1 MIFQSVHKVLD
12 NNIKAIKQLN
22 TLDKSR
28 VFMTSLYWIC
38 DICEI
43 LIYNIMLLP
52 FLYYA
57 IDHSIKL
64 DVLFMIEGILTV
76 TLIFCDVYQS
86 YYNTKY
92 AEKSN
97 QRISHKFNKTIFS
110 HMRNDD
116 LEKLYDPSSLD
127 MIMRLLNM
135 GTYNLTSTIDMQWW
149 AISVIVLGV
158 VYISV
163 LINIDAFL
171 IIAAVLSSI
180 VMFFIN
186 IKLNKLN
193 YQNMVESAAISRKM
207 QYIINI
213 FSLREYSQDLRTTG
227 LKSVLIKSLHNVTLE
242 TYKRLNT
249 IVKKICKYTY
259 IKNIVTFL
267 ITTSITW
274 TYLAMKYLLFH
285 SFTLGVT
292 DIIVAQTMMQQLC
305 TMMIDISSIGP
316 GLQNSSMYIEEYFQ
330 YIESE
335 AKIKANEGGA
345 EPQRTANGISLKHV
359 SFSYDGEKEVLKDIS
374 INIRG
379 GEKIAI
385 VGKNGVGKST
395 LVKLLLQLYRPQS
408 GEIEMDG
415 KPAEMYS
422 LKAYRD
428 RFGVAFQN
436 TQLYAV
442 SVAEN
447 VLMKPYDEEET
458 EKERIIGAL
467 KNGRLYD
474 RVAEEEK
481 GIETVVTKEFD
492 GDGIEFSGGQ
502 AQKLALA
509 RVYARDCGVVIL
521 DEPSAA
527 LDPIS
532 EAEMYESIID
542 LMKEKTVILISHR
555 LSACR
560 KVDRIYVIEDGKIAE
575 QGSHTELLHKD
586 GIYAAMWHLQASG
599 YLEA

>member
-1 MIFQSVHKVLD
+1 MNSFL
-12 NNIKAIKQLN
+12 
-22 TLDKSR
+22 
-28 VFMTSLYWIC
+28 SLYPKIQENC
-38 DICEI
+38 
-43 LIYNIMLLP
+43 IY
-52 FLYYA
+52 
-57 IDHSIKL
+57 
-64 DVLFMIEGILTV
+64 
-76 TLIFCDVYQS
+76 
-86 YYNTKY
+86 
-92 AEKSN
+92 
-97 QRISHKFNKTIFS
+97 
-110 HMRNDD
+110 
-116 LEKLYDPSSLD
+116 
-127 MIMRLLNM
+127 
-135 GTYNLTSTIDMQWW
+135 
-149 AISVIVLGV
+149 
-158 VYISV
+158 
-163 LINIDAFL
+163 
-171 IIAAVLSSI
+171 
-180 VMFFIN
+180 VMD
-186 IKLNKLN
+186 
-193 YQNMVESAAISRKM
+193 
-207 QYIINI
+207 
-213 FSLREYSQDLRTTG
+213 YS
-227 LKSVLIKSLHNVTLE
+227 
-242 TYKRLNT
+242 
-249 IVKKICKYTY
+249 
-259 IKNIVTFL
+259 
-267 ITTSITW
+267 
-274 TYLAMKYLLFH
+274 
-285 SFTLGVT
+285 
-292 DIIVAQTMMQQLC
+292 
-305 TMMIDISSIGP
+305 
-316 GLQNSSMYIEEYFQ
+316 Q

-474 RVAEEEK
+474 RVVEEEK

-502 AQKLALA
+502 AQKLALS

>member
-1 MIFQSVHKVLD
+1 MKSVLK
-12 NNIKAIKQLN
+12 
-22 TLDKSR
+22 T
-28 VFMTSLYWIC
+28 
-38 DICEI
+38 I
-43 LIYNIMLLP
+43 LISLRTIKKAEFKRILFYIFNTILGIVQSFVFGVLFFKFFLEALFEKQNFYVAAIMLCVQAVWQIIYAAYKEWYANIYIESSNARIQEAVYSGLFEKTVTMDMHTLESPEYHDTFRMVLQNSVGAMLSVADNIFSYVENIILLVLNGCLLFTYEPLLFP
-52 FLYYA
+52 FIILSVICSYF
-57 IDHSIKL
+57 S
-64 DVLFMIEGILTV
+64 DVL
-76 TLIFCDVYQS
+76 
-86 YYNTKY
+86 NNKY
-92 AEKSN
+92 RVAKNRALNPLVRRYEYVKRLFYSTEHAYDIKSTD
-97 QRISHKFNKTIFS
+97 I
-110 HMRNDD
+110 
-116 LEKLYDPSSLD
+116 YD
-127 MIMRLLNM
+127 
-135 GTYNLTSTIDMQWW
+135 
-149 AISVIVLGV
+149 
-158 VYISV
+158 V
-163 LINIDAFL
+163 LINSADTTND
-171 IIAAVLSSI
+171 
-180 VMFFIN
+180 N
-186 IKLNKLN
+186 IEKVQKKFNNKLFTVASLSN
-193 YQNMVESAAISRKM
+193 VISILLRQIPNIWICAKAILERTITSGDIAVTIRSM
-207 QYIINI
+207 ANVRNTLNS
-213 FSLREYSQDLRTTG
+213 FLSLYPKIQENCIYVMDYS
-227 LKSVLIKSLHNVTLE
+227 
-242 TYKRLNT
+242 
-249 IVKKICKYTY
+249 
-259 IKNIVTFL
+259 
-267 ITTSITW
+267 
-274 TYLAMKYLLFH
+274 
-285 SFTLGVT
+285 
-292 DIIVAQTMMQQLC
+292 
-305 TMMIDISSIGP
+305 
-316 GLQNSSMYIEEYFQ
+316 Q

-345 EPQRTANGISLKHV
+345 EPQRTANGISLKHI
-359 SFSYDGEKEVLKDIS
+359 SFSYDGEKEVLKDIT

-502 AQKLALA
+502 AQKLALS